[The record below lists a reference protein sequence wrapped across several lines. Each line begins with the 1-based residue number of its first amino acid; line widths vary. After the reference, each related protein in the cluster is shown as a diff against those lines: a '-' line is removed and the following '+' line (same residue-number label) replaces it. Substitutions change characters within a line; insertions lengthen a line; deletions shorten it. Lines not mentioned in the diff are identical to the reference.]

1 MCSPSN
7 GHTPKRVRIIGWHGN
22 NATGD
27 DLLGYCVRTV
37 FLERSAE
44 KHIPITFVDE
54 GACDLAVIGG
64 GTILGVD
71 SMGLHKI
78 VRDIKAP
85 LIILGGGFRREK
97 RDIGNEHRKSMDYLF
112 KRAQLAGV
120 RGYISQQFFIHN
132 GIAVPEVIGDPGFL
146 FKAERL
152 TRSFKGNHKV
162 GVFVRNMGKTG
173 EPQYVN
179 NTKVHQQIAQVCDWL
194 GEELG
199 STFYFFSFAENPFDS
214 DTEGAQATISLMKK
228 RHSVEIIPYA
238 SDFVQQCSMVG
249 MMDYIVSQRLH
260 PIVLAWTMKIPC
272 IGFDYQFSKTADFM
286 NSIGMD
292 EFVIRTDEFNMETY
306 EMKFERL
313 MSEKRLIIEQSRKS
327 IEYWH
332 KKLEDFVDRS
342 IEIIR

>member
-1 MCSPSN
+1 MSSPSN
-7 GHTPKRVRIIGWHGN
+7 RHTGKRVRIIGWHGN

-37 FLERSAE
+37 FLKRSVE
-44 KHIPITFVDE
+44 KDIPIKFVDE
-54 GACDLAVIGG
+54 GACDLVVIGG

-78 VRDIKAP
+78 VRDIEAP
-85 LIILGGGFRREK
+85 LIIFGGGFRREK
-97 RDIGNEHRKSMDYLF
+97 RDIGNKNRKSMDYLF

-132 GIAVPEVIGDPGFL
+132 GIAAPEVIGDPGFL
-146 FKAERL
+146 FKQERV
-152 TRSFKGNHKV
+152 TRFFKGNHKV

-173 EPQYVN
+173 EPQYVD

-199 STFYFFSFAENPFDS
+199 STFYFFSFAENSFDS
-214 DTEGAQATISLMKK
+214 DAEGVQATISFMKK

-249 MMDYIVSQRLH
+249 KMDYIVSQRLH
-260 PIVLAWTMKIPC
+260 PVVLAWTMKIPC
-272 IGFDYQFSKTADFM
+272 IGLDYQFSKTADFM

-292 EFVIRTDEFNMETY
+292 EFVIRTDEFDMETY
-306 EMKFERL
+306 KTKFKRL
-313 MSEKRLIIEQSRKS
+313 MCEKQLIIEHSQKS
-327 IEYWH
+327 IAHWQ
-332 KKLEDFVDRS
+332 KKLADFTDRS

>member
-1 MCSPSN
+1 M
-7 GHTPKRVRIIGWHGN
+7 
-22 NATGD
+22 
-27 DLLGYCVRTV
+27 
-37 FLERSAE
+37 
-44 KHIPITFVDE
+44 
-54 GACDLAVIGG
+54 
-64 GTILGVD
+64 
-71 SMGLHKI
+71 
-78 VRDIKAP
+78 
-85 LIILGGGFRREK
+85 
-97 RDIGNEHRKSMDYLF
+97 
-112 KRAQLAGV
+112 
-120 RGYISQQFFIHN
+120 
-132 GIAVPEVIGDPGFL
+132 
-146 FKAERL
+146 
-152 TRSFKGNHKV
+152 
-162 GVFVRNMGKTG
+162 
-173 EPQYVN
+173 N